1 MSGLE
6 MMQHYH
12 TWLHDE
18 HHDDEGKGAGHGG
31 HNSDPPH
38 TVYDNHSKINNQ
50 STKTPSPPPPT
61 RYTTTNTNTSNTTST
76 TYTHTNNNNN
86 TTHMNNTNTN
96 TMNTKL
102 FKRNNTLIWGMSAT
116 ANNYDQQAGLKL
128 GMHIFSIKPVCNNT
142 ILYMLSIRKNMST
155 LSQWIRAVVT
165 HNSSGTTNSSS
176 TNNNTHKNSNN
187 NTTTTESFPC
197 EQHPKNDNN
206 INTTNATT
214 IINSSSNSH
223 NNINNYIV
231 RSP

>member
-18 HHDDEGKGAGHGG
+18 HYDDEGKGG
-31 HNSDPPH
+31 HNSDPPL
-38 TVYDNHSKINNQ
+38 TIYDNHSIGECN
-50 STKTPSPPPPT
+50 PSPPPQYT
-61 RYTTTNTNTSNTTST
+61 STTNNKYTTSTYDHSHNNNNIHTNTN
-76 TYTHTNNNNN
+76 NN
-86 TTHMNNTNTN
+86 T
-96 TMNTKL
+96 NTKL

-155 LSQWIRAVVT
+155 LSQWIGAVAT
-165 HNSSGTTNSSS
+165 HNSSGTTNSIS
-176 TNNNTHKNSNN
+176 TNNNAHKNSNN
-187 NTTTTESFPC
+187 NTTTESFPR
-197 EQHPKNDNN
+197 EQQHKNEQN

>member
-12 TWLHDE
+12 TWLHNEED
-18 HHDDEGKGAGHGG
+18 G

-38 TVYDNHSKINNQ
+38 TIYDKHSVNSHCHNTNTT
-50 STKTPSPPPPT
+50 SPTPPPPPPPPPPPQCT
-61 RYTTTNTNTSNTTST
+61 TALAATTSNSNYTTTYNSHNNYNNYNTKNTS
-76 TYTHTNNNNN
+76 THTNTNNHNTNNNK
-86 TTHMNNTNTN
+86 
-96 TMNTKL
+96 NTKL

-165 HNSSGTTNSSS
+165 YSTSSITTTTTGGGGKQTLNSSS
-176 TNNNTHKNSNN
+176 T
-187 NTTTTESFPC
+187 
-197 EQHPKNDNN
+197 
-206 INTTNATT
+206 TNATKL
-214 IINSSSNSH
+214 
-223 NNINNYIV
+223 
-231 RSP
+231 